1 MGDFDNK
8 EREEVFSKKVRA
20 GKRTYFFDVKATRS
34 NDYYVTVTESKK
46 RLEDGVFIKH
56 KIFLYKEDFEK
67 FAEGLKET
75 IDYIK
80 ANQEVVEKRYEYS
93 ENHTEQAK
101 TDDDFSFAAP
111 PPPTFARPFP
121 SCAEALAAAA
131 SPRWCRMVLICA
143 ISRRTR
149 LNSAVFSS

>member
-34 NDYYVTVTESKK
+34 NDYYLTITESKK

-67 FAEGLKET
+67 FAEGLKDT

-80 ANQEVVEKRYEYS
+80 TNQEVVEKRYEYS
-93 ENHTEQAK
+93 ENHAEASSKRT
-101 TDDDFSFAAP
+101 DDFSFD
-111 PPPTFARPFP
+111 
-121 SCAEALAAAA
+121 
-131 SPRWCRMVLICA
+131 I
-143 ISRRTR
+143 
-149 LNSAVFSS
+149 